1 MAARET
7 TMSNSRISFQ
17 SQIFGEGDFSGS
29 IDLSSWFLVG
39 GEAESAEDEKGGEDG
54 EEDEAG
60 EEAVGG
66 EEERVD
72 EALGWKI

>member
-1 MAARET
+1 ML
-7 TMSNSRISFQ
+7 NSKNLIFLAIYLTGLRIVLLN
-17 SQIFGEGDFSGS
+17 
-29 IDLSSWFLVG
+29 IDLASRFLEG

-66 EEERVD
+66 EEEGVD
-72 EALGWKI
+72 RAGF